1 MALTKKLTPMGNSMG
16 ILIDRPVLDLL
27 GIDRDTTLE
36 IRTDGRAIIIE
47 PVGEQHIERVR
58 ATARRVMRAQRE
70 TLKKLAG

>member
-47 PVGEQHIERVR
+47 PVKEEHIERMLT
-58 ATARRVMRAQRE
+58 TARRVMRAQRE